1 MTVQVAGP
9 IEYEDQMLDGIK
21 RASGDSNSNPLL
33 RPIQKWFPML
43 SSIVAL
49 TQPTRRSLD
58 IRLAVD
64 AGDSTS
70 AALVAVGLSRLSD
83 NPSSL
88 ATSLS
93 QQGMQAAADDLNVSL
108 S

>member
-1 MTVQVAGP
+1 
-9 IEYEDQMLDGIK
+9 MLDGIK
-21 RASGDSNSNPLL
+21 RASGDSNSNPLFVH
-33 RPIQKWFPML
+33 IQKWFPML
-43 SSIVAL
+43 SSIVAI

-58 IRLAVD
+58 IRIAVD

-70 AALVAVGLSRLSD
+70 AALVAVGLSRLSE

-93 QQGMQAAADDLNVSL
+93 QQGMQASADELNVSL